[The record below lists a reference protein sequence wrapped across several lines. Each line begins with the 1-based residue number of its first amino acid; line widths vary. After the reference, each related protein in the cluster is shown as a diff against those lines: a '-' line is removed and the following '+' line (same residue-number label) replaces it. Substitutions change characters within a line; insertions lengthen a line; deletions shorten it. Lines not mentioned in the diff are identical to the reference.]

1 MYDSND
7 VSEKMEE
14 AIETGKLETVL
25 KTASELGV
33 DLKAEWVTTAAK
45 AVSCNFTELLKYL
58 KQEQQINYSEEIGK
72 LSFYDLEELADSVRL
87 AARDGNCESIK
98 YAIMEFK
105 SRQIFNAAFIGAA
118 GNHQE
123 NVLKELFQLQ
133 QSNGYTIG
141 TDTLNNAVAAACA
154 YRYTDLFEHL
164 TFFSDGDPVLS
175 PDAFGCDAVEKLI
188 HQTLKM
194 VSLLLTG
201 SSNEAYRWTN
211 ALDKAEQIVRL
222 LKKHHKPDD
231 GKRLFLFGKKYL
243 LFQKIEL
250 PDFIKAKIMNKT
262 NCPWFEPES
271 ADHMPSPRT
280 LRGNL
285 KHIRRR
291 LIMDHLA
298 KADDRLMKSGISSDR
313 QRRIRS
319 QMIRALLTAYRDA
332 DSIADFNKR
341 AQAYSEEILRDF
353 LFSSRFSK

>member
-45 AVSCNFTELLKYL
+45 AMSCNFTELLKYL
-58 KQEQQINYSEEIGK
+58 QQELKIVYSEEIGK
-72 LSFYDLEELADSVRL
+72 LSFYDLEELADSVRQ
-87 AARDGNCESIK
+87 AARDGNCESVK
-98 YAIMEFK
+98 YVIMEFK

-141 TDTLNNAVAAACA
+141 TDTLNNAVAAACD

-164 TFFSDGDPVLS
+164 TLFSDRNPVLS
-175 PDAFGCDAVEKLI
+175 PDAFGDDAVEKLI
-188 HQTLKM
+188 QQSLKM

-201 SSNEAYRWTN
+201 SRDEAYGWTN

-222 LKKHHKPDD
+222 LKKHHKPDA
-231 GKRLFLFGKKYL
+231 GKLLFLFGKKYL
-243 LFQKIEL
+243 RDQKMGL
-250 PDFIKAKIMNKT
+250 PDFIKAEIMNKT
-262 NCPWFEPES
+262 SCPWFEPES
-271 ADHMPSPRT
+271 TGQLPSPHT
-280 LRGNL
+280 LKGKL
-285 KHIRRR
+285 KFIRRQ
-291 LIMDHLA
+291 LIWDHLA
-298 KADDRLMKSGISSDR
+298 KADERLIKSGIPLDR
-313 QRRIRS
+313 QHRIRS
-319 QMIRALLTAYRDA
+319 QVIRSLLTAYRDA
-332 DSIADFNKR
+332 DSIADYHKR

-353 LFSSRFSK
+353 LFSSRFAK